1 MKKKVIFY
9 FVSLILIFSLGGY
22 ASADEVAQGK
32 CISYD
37 MEKKTLTLDEYDLN
51 FSQEF
56 KYGHPTGKH
65 AVYDLANAKIGILP
79 AVGDVLRIA
88 YQMKGDQ
95 RIASRLMNVTKQDL
109 MKK

>member
-1 MKKKVIFY
+1 MKKKSIFY
-9 FVSLILIFSLGGY
+9 FVSLILIFALGGY

-56 KYGHPTGKH
+56 KYGHPTGKQ
-65 AVYDLANAKIGILP
+65 AVYDLASAKIGILP
-79 AVGDVLRIA
+79 AVGDILRIA
-88 YQMKGDQ
+88 YQIKGDQ
-95 RIASRLMNVTKQDL
+95 RIASKLMNVTKQDL
-109 MKK
+109 TKK